1 MREKALQFATEAH
14 AGQVRKGSGLPYIT
28 HPIAVAEIAVATESQ
43 TLGGSFGKAWKKQR
57 EDTLYV
63 VSLLHDTLEDCD
75 VTFESLVELFGHEI
89 ADYVKLLT
97 KQPDDSYLDSILRIQ
112 QYQVTKAVKIADLTH
127 NLSDLP
133 SGTQRDK
140 YLLAKYILEEEDYR
154 Q

>member
-28 HPIAVAEIAVATESQ
+28 HPIAVAEIAVAIGSQ
-43 TLGGSFGKAWKKQR
+43 TYRHYAKAWKKQI

-75 VTFESLVELFGHEI
+75 VTFKSLVELFGHEI

-97 KQPDDSYLDSILRIQ
+97 KKPDDSYLDSILRIRE
-112 QYQVTKAVKIADLTH
+112 YEIATAVKIADLTH

-140 YLLAKYILEEEDYR
+140 YLLAKYILEEEDY
-154 Q
+154 